1 MTQLKYMQVDVF
13 ANEYYKGNPVAVV
26 FGADHLTDQQ
36 MKDIARWTNL
46 SETTFVC
53 QPENELADYR
63 LRIFTPNNELPF
75 AGHPTVGAS
84 FAVLQNGTT
93 PKNEH
98 YLIQESGV
106 GLVKIDIDQDKTFFS
121 LPEPKVSQIEVKQL
135 EGIIK
140 SLDLTNQDIERA
152 EKVNIGAEWLTVQL
166 KDVQSVKDLQPNFE
180 LMSECIYPGTTGVT
194 VFGSY
199 DSENEAQFEVRSF
212 APNEGV
218 NEDPV
223 CGSGNGCVAV
233 MVERYGLVKDNEYI
247 NTQGCCID
255 RNGKIN
261 VKQEQPLKIGGHSN
275 TIIEG
280 YITVKE
286 DK

>member
-13 ANEYYKGNPVAVV
+13 ANEFYKGNPVAVV

-53 QPENELADYR
+53 QPDNELADYR

-75 AGHPTVGAS
+75 AEHPTVGAS
-84 FAVLQNGTT
+84 FAVLQNGTI

-135 EGIIK
+135 DGIIK
-140 SLDLTNQDIERA
+140 SLDLTKQDIERA
-152 EKVNIGAEWLTVQL
+152 AKVNIGAEWLTFQL
-166 KDVQSVKDLQPNFE
+166 KDAQSVRDLQPNFE
-180 LMSECIYPGTTGVT
+180 LMSKFIYPGTTGVT

-199 DSENEAQFEVRSF
+199 DSEDDVQFEVRSF

-233 MVERYGLVKDNEYI
+233 MVERYDLVKDDEYT
-247 NTQGCCID
+247 NTQGCCIG

-261 VKQEQPLKIGGHSN
+261 IKQEQPLKIGGHSN
-275 TIIEG
+275 IIIEG

-286 DK
+286 NK